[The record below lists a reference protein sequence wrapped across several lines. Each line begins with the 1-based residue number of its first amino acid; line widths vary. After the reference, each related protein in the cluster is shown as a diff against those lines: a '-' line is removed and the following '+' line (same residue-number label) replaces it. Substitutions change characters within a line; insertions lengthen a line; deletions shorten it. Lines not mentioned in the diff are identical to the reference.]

1 MKDIKSSNIVKAI
14 AYTVVPILTLI
25 IILYLTSLV
34 LYANYEEDYNE
45 FKDYSQTQ
53 RFADEYWNNIN
64 RAISITV
71 KENKIMEKEKEE
83 LLKAIDKKE
92 YTNLEVDSYYNEEQE
107 IIQYNFYSIQNYD
120 ILVIF
125 NDDTIITNV
134 EKTIN
139 TDTKDKIIK
148 YNINDKSVADTYTF
162 KDNKIKLYNNFIFI

>member
-64 RAISITV
+64 RG
-71 KENKIMEKEKEE
+71 N
-83 LLKAIDKKE
+83 
-92 YTNLEVDSYYNEEQE
+92 
-107 IIQYNFYSIQNYD
+107 
-120 ILVIF
+120 
-125 NDDTIITNV
+125 
-134 EKTIN
+134 
-139 TDTKDKIIK
+139 
-148 YNINDKSVADTYTF
+148 
-162 KDNKIKLYNNFIFI
+162 